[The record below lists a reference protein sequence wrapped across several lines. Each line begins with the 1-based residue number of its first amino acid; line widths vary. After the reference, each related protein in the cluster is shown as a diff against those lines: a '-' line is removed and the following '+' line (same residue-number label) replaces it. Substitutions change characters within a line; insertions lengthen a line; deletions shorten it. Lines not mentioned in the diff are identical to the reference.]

1 MTKRAIDDEAR
12 DGGAMS
18 EVPGRGARES
28 LCDMVAD
35 AVIGGL
41 INCAIAGP
49 IALLLSTIVPEGS
62 RFLLMVFLVLCASMR

>member
-1 MTKRAIDDEAR
+1 MIKRTIADEAR

-18 EVPGRGARES
+18 EVPRRGAKES

-49 IALLLSTIVPEGS
+49 IALLLSTIVPEDS
-62 RFLLMVFLVLCASMR
+62 RFLLMVFLVLCVFMR